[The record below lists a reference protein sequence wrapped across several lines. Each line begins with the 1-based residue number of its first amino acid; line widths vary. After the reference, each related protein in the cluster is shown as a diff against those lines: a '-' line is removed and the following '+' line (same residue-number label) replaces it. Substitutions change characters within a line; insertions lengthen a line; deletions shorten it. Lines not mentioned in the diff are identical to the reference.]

1 MIYSDF
7 HVDDKLCLKR
17 EWAEAKKEL
26 QEERDNVRTLTLDRE
41 KTLKN
46 AMSHVED
53 MGKELANALHAT
65 AAAEARA
72 AVAEVLSSPFLFSI
86 SIVDAFVYRFSM
98 SIVPFLTPTFT
109 YFSCP

>member
-1 MIYSDF
+1 M
-7 HVDDKLCLKR
+7 KR

-46 AMSHVED
+46 AMSHVEE

-72 AVAEVLSSPFLFSI
+72 AVAEVLSGPLSFLFPI
-86 SIVDAFVYRFSM
+86 AFNRLSV
-98 SIVPFLTPTFT
+98 SIVPFLSFT
-109 YFSCP
+109 YFSFVSG